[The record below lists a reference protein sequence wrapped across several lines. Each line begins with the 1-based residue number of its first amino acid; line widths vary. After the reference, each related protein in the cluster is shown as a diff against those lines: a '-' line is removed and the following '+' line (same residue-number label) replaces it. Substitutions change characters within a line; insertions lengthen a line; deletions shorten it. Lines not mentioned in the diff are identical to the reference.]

1 MAVAK
6 CSTTTR
12 PSPRKAIKDNIRAA
26 LLIKATTGKP
36 LTDRPMAANRC
47 LKETATHPS
56 PPKVT
61 KSNIKAVSPQRAT
74 IMMPSNDRPTASP
87 CSTNNRT
94 KGPINTATKL
104 VTDKHTAEAART
116 SGHQS
121 PSASRPVA
129 SPASPL
135 ISIRILRHKRARAVV
150 AKSAN
155 HTKWGQTIT
164 PSNRETLT
172 SKANGLHRQT
182 MEVDMQNRRSTHRQS
197 SSLSTATSRNTAVVR
212 VA

>member
-1 MAVAK
+1 MAAVK
-6 CSTTTR
+6 CSTTIR
-12 PSPRKAIKDNIRAA
+12 PSPRKAIRSNIKAA
-26 LLIKATTGKP
+26 LLIKATIGKP
-36 LTDRPMAANRC
+36 LTDQPMAANRC

-61 KSNIKAVSPQRAT
+61 KSSFKAVLLRRAT
-74 IMMPSNDRPTASP
+74 IVMPSSDRPTASP
-87 CSTNNRT
+87 CLTSNRT
-94 KGPINTATKL
+94 KSIINTTTKFAN
-104 VTDKHTAEAART
+104 DKHSAEAART

-135 ISIRILRHKRARAVV
+135 ISIHILRNKRDRAVV

-155 HTKWGQTIT
+155 PTKWGQTIT
-164 PSNRETLT
+164 LSNREIST
-172 SKANGLHRQT
+172 SKANGTHRQT
-182 MEVDMQNRRSTHRQS
+182 TEADMQNQRSTLRRSSNLRP
-197 SSLSTATSRNTAVVR
+197 ATSRPTAAVR